1 MTNYRIF
8 GDLVE
13 KYYIDIEAEDL
24 QSAYKMADSA
34 ERHKWV
40 QMELDNTIEPY
51 DYEELV
57 ITSAVHEY
65 RGQIV
70 EL

>member
-13 KYYIDIEAEDL
+13 KYYIDVEADDL
-24 QSAYKMADSA
+24 QSAYEMADSA
-34 ERHKWV
+34 ERHKWI

-51 DYEELV
+51 DYEELI
-57 ITSAVHEY
+57 ITGTIHEY
-65 RGQIV
+65 RGQIPN
-70 EL
+70 L